1 MFFLFVQIL
10 KQRSMDVHEV
20 TASTASSERQ
30 ERAQRI
36 LDAAADLLLRWG
48 YKRITIDDIA
58 QQASVGTGTVY
69 LHWKTKEALFESV
82 LLRELLAVWHEL
94 IAHMQADPSE
104 VLLHRFL
111 RAQTL
116 IVRSRPLARA
126 LFTRD
131 VALLGKLTQSS
142 VTQQNQQLT
151 TAREFITLL
160 RGLGLMRSDADLAV
174 QAYAFS
180 AMVTGAAF
188 VEQFLTDGDR
198 VPLEAQADA
207 VALLAQ
213 RTFDPDTPPDAA
225 TLRDVVAPAVIQM
238 LEQACAFYEQQLR
251 ERLVT
256 P

>member
-1 MFFLFVQIL
+1 MEQVNVQPL
-10 KQRSMDVHEV
+10 SPSGAQPD
-20 TASTASSERQ
+20 RQ
-30 ERAQRI
+30 ERTQRI
-36 LDAAADLLLRWG
+36 LDAAAELLLRWG

-58 QQASVGTGTVY
+58 QQVGIGTGTVY

-82 LLRELLAVWHEL
+82 LLRELLAVWHTL
-94 IAHMQADPSE
+94 IARMRADPSE

-111 RAQTL
+111 HTQTL
-116 IVRSRPLARA
+116 VIGSRPLARA

-131 VALLGKLTQSS
+131 AALLGKLTQSS

-180 AMVTGAAF
+180 AMVTGVAF
-188 VEQFLTDGDR
+188 VDQFLLDADR

-213 RTFDPDTPPDAA
+213 RTFEPDTPPSPDV
-225 TLRDVVAPAVIQM
+225 LRDVIAPALIQM

-251 ERLVT
+251 MRLVS
-256 P
+256 PS

>member
-1 MFFLFVQIL
+1 
-10 KQRSMDVHEV
+10 MDLQERLP
-20 TASTASSERQ
+20 STAASERQ
-30 ERAQRI
+30 QRAQRI

-48 YKRITIDDIA
+48 YKRITIEDIA

-82 LLRELLAVWHEL
+82 LLRELLAIWHEL
-94 IAHMQADPSE
+94 ISRMLTDPSE

-116 IVRSRPLARA
+116 IIHSRPLARA

-142 VTQQNQQLT
+142 VAQQSQQLT
-151 TAREFITLL
+151 TARELITLL
-160 RGLGLMRSDADLAV
+160 RSLGLMRSDADLAV

-188 VEQFLTDGDR
+188 VEQFLVEADR

-213 RTFDPDTPPDAA
+213 RAFEPDMLPDAA
-225 TLRDVVAPAVIQM
+225 TLRDVVAPAMIQM
-238 LEQACAFYEQQLR
+238 LEQACSFYEQQLR
-251 ERLVT
+251 ERLVA

>member
-1 MFFLFVQIL
+1 MDIL
-10 KQRSMDVHEV
+10 EHLP
-20 TASTASSERQ
+20 STAPSERQ

-48 YKRITIDDIA
+48 YKRIIIDDIA
-58 QQASVGTGTVY
+58 QQAGIGTGTVY

-82 LLRELLAVWHEL
+82 LLHELLAVWRTL
-94 IAHMQADPSE
+94 IARMQADPSE

-116 IVRSRPLARA
+116 IIHSRPLARA

-142 VTQQNQQLT
+142 VAQQNQQLT
-151 TAREFITLL
+151 TARELITLL
-160 RGLGLMRSDADLAV
+160 RSLGLMRSDADLAV
-174 QAYAFS
+174 QAYAFT

-188 VEQFLTDGDR
+188 VEQFLTEVDR

-207 VALLAQ
+207 VALLAR
-213 RTFDPDTPPDAA
+213 RTFEPDTPPDAA
-225 TLRDVVAPAVIQM
+225 TLRAVVAPAMIQM

-251 ERLVT
+251 ERLVA

>member
-1 MFFLFVQIL
+1 
-10 KQRSMDVHEV
+10 MDVPHSLPSPTRSDRHER
-20 TASTASSERQ
+20 T
-30 ERAQRI
+30 QRI

-58 QQASVGTGTVY
+58 QQVGIGTGTVY

-82 LLRELLAVWHEL
+82 LLRELLAIWHTL
-94 IAHMQADPSE
+94 IARMRADPSE

-116 IVRSRPLARA
+116 IIGSRPLARA

-131 VALLGKLTQSS
+131 VALLGKLTHSS
-142 VTQQNQQLT
+142 IAQQNQQLT
-151 TAREFITLL
+151 TARELITLL
-160 RGLGLMRSDADLAV
+160 RSLGLMRSDDDLAV

-188 VEQFLTDGDR
+188 VEQFLIDADR

-207 VALLAQ
+207 VALLAR
-213 RTFDPDTPPDAA
+213 RTFEPDTPPDAA
-225 TLRDVVAPAVIQM
+225 TLRDVVAPAMIRV
-238 LEQACAFYEQQLR
+238 LEQACSFYEQQLR
-251 ERLVT
+251 ERLVA